1 MINGHMPLSCI
12 ENPTLTT
19 PTLNK
24 IEMFKST
31 GFSLIDLMK
40 QDTRSDSM
48 RGLGVMSQI
57 STPRLTPLKLLDKGR
72 N

>member
-12 ENPTLTT
+12 ENPTLAT

-40 QDTRSDSM
+40 QDNRSD
-48 RGLGVMSQI
+48 RGLGVMS
-57 STPRLTPLKLLDKGR
+57 
-72 N
+72 